1 MVKLAFSLFGISGA
15 ALVTPD
21 VQDKYNEFTSKFG
34 KRAGSTSEDEL
45 RLRIFADNLR
55 RIEDMQAT
63 ERGTAVYSH
72 MTPFADLSPSEFS
85 DRMGILPSDVKLP
98 VDDTLSADVGV
109 DSYDWR
115 EHGFTNH
122 VKNQLSC
129 GSCWTFSVVGNLE
142 GAGFK
147 STGKLVR
154 LSEQQL
160 LDCSSKGTGD
170 GPNTG
175 CSGGYT
181 DLTMQWMVDNKVGL
195 EYEEDYPYKAKGAQC
210 SHKTQNGIV
219 SIAGFVK
226 IPKDEDQL
234 ATALVQY
241 GPLSVLVAAGNWHSY
256 EKGIYDQESC
266 IHEGLNHGVVLVAFG
281 NEAELPEA
289 SSEHRAQF
297 HPYWTIRNSWGW
309 GFGENGHI
317 RLARGKGMCGVQQ
330 RVVSATGVTVDDS
343 RPEPPQPP
351 LGPSCC
357 ESRNIS
363 KEPDCHTFCANHGG
377 WQSWQEPGPYCGCY
391 DGEGCKPWPECDENT
406 TSLVV

>member
-1 MVKLAFSLFGISGA
+1 MH
-15 ALVTPD
+15 D
-21 VQDKYNEFTSKFG
+21 VQKKYKEFTAKFG

-45 RLRIFADNLR
+45 RLRIFADNLQ
-55 RIEDMQAT
+55 RIEEMQAT

-72 MTPFADLSPSEFS
+72 LTPFADLTPAEFS
-85 DRMGILPSDVKLP
+85 ARMGIIPSDAELP
-98 VDDTLSADVGV
+98 VDDTLNIDVGL

-147 STGKLVR
+147 ATGKLVR

-181 DLTMQWMVDNKVGL
+181 DNTMQWMIDNQVGL
-195 EYEEDYPYKAKGAQC
+195 EYEEDYPYTAKATQC
-210 SHKTQNGIV
+210 SHKAQNAIV
-219 SIAGFVK
+219 KIAGLVK
-226 IPKDEDQL
+226 IPQDEDQL

-256 EKGIYDQESC
+256 EQGIYDQESC

-281 NEAELPEA
+281 NDAGA
-289 SSEHRAQF
+289 
-297 HPYWTIRNSWGW
+297 PYWTIRNSWGW

-317 RLARGKGMCGVQQ
+317 RLARGKGMCGVQK
-330 RVVSATGVTVDDS
+330 RVVTATGITIDDS

-351 LGPSCC
+351 LGPHCC
-357 ESRNIS
+357 ETQNIS
-363 KEPDCHTFCANHGG
+363 KEADCHNFCTNHGG
-377 WQSWQEPGPYCGCY
+377 WKSWTEPGPYCGCY
-391 DGEGCKPWPECDENT
+391 DGDGCTPWPQCDNANV
-406 TSLVV
+406 SMVV